1 MPEIDLS
8 RTLFD
13 IVKDFP
19 EVQTIMAANGF
30 KEIAKPG
37 MLQTAGRYMTIPKGA
52 KMKKIPLA
60 EIVTKFEEAGFIV
73 KGVD

>member
-73 KGVD
+73 RGGD